1 MNWIEMLQPIIDE
14 YKDGNPDEALDGD
27 EVDDLCGIIHAKIN
41 LQEGNITNAEYERI
55 LDGLHPFRISVLDG
69 REERHKEDPADR
81 DDRLYHEG
89 VDIEAMDR
97 AIHNNPLG
105 VGFAQKDRKENK

>member
-14 YKDGNPDEALDGD
+14 YKDGNLDEALDGD

-69 REERHKEDPADR
+69 RS
-81 DDRLYHEG
+81 
-89 VDIEAMDR
+89 
-97 AIHNNPLG
+97 
-105 VGFAQKDRKENK
+105 Q